1 MEEEEM
7 AKNLDFQALIEAK
20 RDEILADTQAF
31 VAIPSVKDMTT
42 ANDAAPFGTNV
53 QKALDWMIAKVQ
65 TDGYT
70 YKNVDNHAMHI
81 EFGQG
86 EELIGILG
94 HLDVVPEGEGWTYK
108 PFGGE
113 IANGKMY
120 GRGTSDDKGPIIAT
134 YYAIKALIDA
144 GVTFNKRVRIIIGC
158 DEETTWKCMD
168 RYFQT
173 EEQPTFG
180 FSPDANFPIVNAEKG
195 ITMIEVTKKFT
206 AKTTATHTLVSIKTG
221 TALNVVPEYTVL
233 TFKTSDK
240 DELVTAFAQAHEVVV
255 DTDVVTVTFKGKPY
269 HAKDPHKGINS
280 FDLALKSLANVTL
293 DENAEAIKALFTT
306 YLSEDPFGKK
316 IGIFADDEFLGS
328 TTNNVGVIAYDGEN
342 LTIGMNIR
350 YPKIVDFDQEIYPKV
365 ISAMESYGAKVIL
378 KKHTP
383 ATYVDHN
390 EPFIQTLFKVYEKH
404 TGQIA
409 KPKAIGGG
417 TYAKVLAKG
426 VCFGPNFPE
435 DGDTRIHQADEFI
448 PVESLIKAATIYA
461 EAIYELTR

>member
-206 AKTTATHTLVSIKTG
+206 TKTTATHTLVSIKTG
-221 TALNVVPEYTVL
+221 TALNVVPE
-233 TFKTSDK
+233 
-240 DELVTAFAQAHEVVV
+240 
-255 DTDVVTVTFKGKPY
+255 
-269 HAKDPHKGINS
+269 
-280 FDLALKSLANVTL
+280 
-293 DENAEAIKALFTT
+293 
-306 YLSEDPFGKK
+306 
-316 IGIFADDEFLGS
+316 
-328 TTNNVGVIAYDGEN
+328 
-342 LTIGMNIR
+342 
-350 YPKIVDFDQEIYPKV
+350 
-365 ISAMESYGAKVIL
+365 
-378 KKHTP
+378 
-383 ATYVDHN
+383 
-390 EPFIQTLFKVYEKH
+390 
-404 TGQIA
+404 
-409 KPKAIGGG
+409 
-417 TYAKVLAKG
+417 
-426 VCFGPNFPE
+426 
-435 DGDTRIHQADEFI
+435 
-448 PVESLIKAATIYA
+448 
-461 EAIYELTR
+461 